1 RRRARREFCPR
12 RAQYSRYRR
21 PAGTRNQ
28 CLRHPAPS
36 GSGPDQVGARSIGG
50 APQMSTS
57 DPRHYDLILS
67 PVITEKATIASERN
81 QVMFKV
87 AKHATK
93 PQIKEA
99 VEKLF
104 DVKVKSVNTHVRK
117 GKIKAF
123 KGTVGEQSEVKRAIV
138 TLEEGHRIDVTT
150 GL

>member
-1 RRRARREFCPR
+1 
-12 RAQYSRYRR
+12 
-21 PAGTRNQ
+21 
-28 CLRHPAPS
+28 
-36 GSGPDQVGARSIGG
+36 
-50 APQMSTS
+50 MSTT
-57 DPRHYDLILS
+57 DPRHYDVILS
-67 PVITEKATIASERN
+67 PVITEKATIASEQN

-117 GKIKAF
+117 GKIKAAR
-123 KGTVGEQSEVKRAIV
+123 GRVGEQSEVKRAIV